1 MSIPHV
7 PGLEVALDEVRDALS
22 PSVGDGLPS
31 ELSDKQKAFLFGQRK
46 NALPVANIV
55 FQGGGVLGIAHL
67 GFLRG
72 LEEAGIRAAG
82 VAGTSAGAI
91 VALLIAA
98 ARQDVSSPVAEEL
111 MPLLWSMP
119 AKSFIDGPH
128 RIRRLIKFLLR
139 RGALV
144 NAEMIVPIIASVRRV
159 LRTYGLNTGNAFE
172 GWLSSTLAREF
183 SVSTYEDLG
192 TRLHAT
198 YRDLSVRLSWNCAP
212 SSAPDPIV
220 PTQMLRVVAT
230 GLPQASVPTS
240 LGLKFVFPRDLELFS
255 SRHEH
260 GSPASIARASMS
272 VPLFFEP
279 LVLDLDS
286 AEWAK
291 HVEDRFG
298 EFFGDQVITDL
309 SSATSV
315 AFLDGG
321 LLSNFP
327 IDAFLY
333 DDVGILQSLPTIGV
347 TLSGQQRERQR
358 PPKGSLSAFAHQLSV
373 VVDGMRHVRDRD
385 AMDLARLL
393 GQGARDKENATKP
406 LRSPVAIALLDV
418 GSHNWLNFQLDES
431 EMADL
436 FVRGVVGAA
445 RFLRQLEQGGY

>member
-1 MSIPHV
+1 
-7 PGLEVALDEVRDALS
+7 
-22 PSVGDGLPS
+22 
-31 ELSDKQKAFLFGQRK
+31 
-46 NALPVANIV
+46 
-55 FQGGGVLGIAHL
+55 
-67 GFLRG
+67 
-72 LEEAGIRAAG
+72 
-82 VAGTSAGAI
+82 
-91 VALLIAA
+91 
-98 ARQDVSSPVAEEL
+98 
-111 MPLLWSMP
+111 
-119 AKSFIDGPH
+119 
-128 RIRRLIKFLLR
+128 
-139 RGALV
+139 
-144 NAEMIVPIIASVRRV
+144 
-159 LRTYGLNTGNAFE
+159 
-172 GWLSSTLAREF
+172 
-183 SVSTYEDLG
+183 
-192 TRLHAT
+192 
-198 YRDLSVRLSWNCAP
+198 
-212 SSAPDPIV
+212 
-220 PTQMLRVVAT
+220 
-230 GLPQASVPTS
+230 
-240 LGLKFVFPRDLELFS
+240 LKFVFPRDLELFS

-291 HVEDRFG
+291 HVEHRFG

-333 DDVGILQSLPTIGV
+333 DDAGMLQSLPTIGV
-347 TLSGQQRERQR
+347 TLSGQQRERER
-358 PPKGSLSAFAHQLSV
+358 PPKGSLSALAHQLGV
-373 VVDGMRHVRDRD
+373 VFEGMRHVRDRD

-393 GQGARDKENATKP
+393 GQGSRDKENASKP

-445 RFLRQLEQGGY
+445 RFLRQLEQGAY